1 MDREVLRVTDIT
13 KSYRPPKLRANTKVA
28 LKGLHLEAYAG
39 EVLGLVGPNGAGKTT
54 LFRILMGLLR
64 ADGGSGHVFGHPLGA
79 RPARRRMGY
88 LPERFSFYPR
98 ITVLEVL
105 RLSADLCGLFG
116 VKGRRRAS
124 EWVER
129 MGLSSVAS
137 SALGTLSK
145 GWLQRVGLAQAMLG
159 DPHILVLDE
168 PLSGLDPLG
177 RAQVKEFIAGL
188 AAEGRTVLLSSHI
201 LPDVE
206 VLAHR
211 VAFISEGRIVET
223 MTMSRLMSE
232 IPGDMEILVLPGKEL
247 APPPKGR
254 LLGRSPDGWERWGFE
269 GLEEHELE
277 RILRTLLG
285 QGVRVAS
292 VQPRGCALEEKLLK
306 RFGERTRRAA

>member
-13 KSYRPPKLRANTKVA
+13 KSYRPPKLRAKSKVA

-79 RPARRRMGY
+79 RPARRHMGY

-105 RLSADLCGLFG
+105 RLSAELCGLFG
-116 VKGRRRAS
+116 VKGHRRAS
-124 EWVER
+124 QWVER
-129 MGLSSVAS
+129 LGLQGVAS

-159 DPHILVLDE
+159 DPHLLVLDE

-188 AAEGRTVLLSSHI
+188 ATEGRTVLLSSHI

-206 VLAHR
+206 ALAHR
-211 VAFISEGRIVET
+211 VAFIFEGRIVET
-223 MTMSRLMSE
+223 TTMSRLMSE

-247 APPPKGR
+247 APPKGR

-269 GLEEHELE
+269 DLGEGELE
-277 RILRTLLG
+277 SILRTLLG
-285 QGVRVAS
+285 QGARLGS
-292 VQPRGCALEEKLLK
+292 VQPRGCVLEEKLLR
-306 RFGERTRRAA
+306 RFSERTRRAA